1 MTRGQGEGKKARV
14 DFRGMTKDDW
24 PRVRKIYEEGIE
36 TGDATFE
43 TVAPEWEEWNREH
56 VEACRLVAE
65 AEGRVVGWAALSP
78 VSDRC
83 AYGGVGEVSVY
94 VAGEAQGMGIGTL
107 LLSLLIEASE
117 EMGFW
122 TLQAGIFPENAGSI
136 HIHEKCGFRTL
147 GVRERL
153 GKMKGVW
160 RDVVLMERRS
170 DTVGID

>member
-1 MTRGQGEGKKARV
+1 MTLIRPMKPS
-14 DFRGMTKDDW
+14 DW
-24 PRVRKIYEEGIE
+24 PRVKEIYQEGIE

-43 TVAPEWEEWNREH
+43 TKAPEWEVWDGDH
-56 VEACRLVAE
+56 VANCRLVAE
-65 AEGRVVGWAALSP
+65 DGGDILGWAALSP

-94 VAGEAQGMGIGTL
+94 VGGRARGKGMGTIL
-107 LLSLLIEASE
+107 LDALVEASE
-117 EMGFW
+117 KAGFW

-136 HIHEKCGFRTL
+136 HIHEKCGFRVL

-160 RDVVLMERRS
+160 RDVVLLERRS
-170 DTVGID
+170 SRVGVE